1 MSIVSAL
8 FDKTLTAIVKG
19 DAPVPKLEL
28 VGENEI
34 VEEFAEEEEEEKK
47 LSAKSAWA
55 ILILALLVRI
65 LLVFYLVPFMWNM
78 SAKPAF
84 GLKKELDGKM
94 AVALVFL
101 IDFLM

>member
-8 FDKTLTAIVKG
+8 FDKTLTAVVKG
-19 DAPVPKLEL
+19 DTPLPKLEL

-34 VEEFAEEEEEEKK
+34 VEEFAEEEEEKK